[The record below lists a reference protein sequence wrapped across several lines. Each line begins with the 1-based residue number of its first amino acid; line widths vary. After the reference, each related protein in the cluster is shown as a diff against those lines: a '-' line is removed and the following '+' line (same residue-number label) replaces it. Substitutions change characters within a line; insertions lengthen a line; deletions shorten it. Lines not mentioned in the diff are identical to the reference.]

1 MPSYAELHCISNFSF
16 LKGASHPEEMVERA
30 KTLGYRAIA
39 ITDECSVAGIV
50 RAHVAAQAAGIQLI
64 IGSEFQ
70 LEEGTRFILIA
81 KNRSGYG
88 YICNLISTA
97 RRRAPKG
104 DYYLSYKHFV
114 ETENN
119 CIAIWLPG
127 NESLE
132 EARTKVVPWL
142 KHYFENQVWIGFN
155 QLLLNHEQKQTHM
168 LEQLSQS
175 TMIPLVAIG
184 SAHMH
189 IRARRML
196 RDTIHAIRMK
206 KTIKNSGFNLPPNGE
221 NYLRNID
228 TIKNLYPLPLI
239 TETLTI
245 AKQCTFKL
253 NTLKYE
259 YPKEIIPSGIT
270 ATQHLRTLTHKGL
283 AWRFPKGPPQKVQ
296 LLIERELSIIH
307 ELNYELYFLTV
318 FDITDYARSQGILFQ
333 GRGSA
338 ANSAV
343 CYVLGITEVDPNRSA
358 MLFERFISKERNEPP
373 DIDVDFENDRREEI
387 IQYIYNKYGR
397 DRAALAAAVVT
408 YRPKSAFRDVGK
420 ALGLNLE
427 QVNRI
432 SKNFSWWDQQSSR
445 TDRLKEAG
453 FNPDNKIIQQLIHI
467 TQELSGFPRHLS
479 QHVGGFVISQSP
491 LTQLVPIEN
500 ANMKDRTVIQWDKD
514 DLAVLGLLKIDIL
527 ALGMLSAIRRSLNL
541 IGHWHHKPFTISDIP
556 SEDPAVYEMISKAD
570 TIGVFQIESR
580 AQMSMLPRMKP
591 KCFYDLVIEVAIV
604 RPGPIQGGMVHPYL
618 ERRQGK
624 KPITYPSTAVKQ
636 VLERTLGVPIF
647 QEQVMQLAI
656 VAAGFTPGEAD
667 QLRRSMA
674 AWKRQ
679 GGLGHFEKKLINGMR
694 LRGYSEVFAK
704 KIFQQILGFGEYG
717 FPESH
722 SASFALLVYISSWL
736 KRHEPAAFTCALL
749 NSQPMGFYAPSQLI
763 QDAQR
768 HNVMIL
774 PVDILLS
781 HHECHLAHI
790 PNTSKPAIRLGFN
803 MIKGLSTK
811 AAHNIIAHRAEHL
824 TVDQIVRLAKLNK
837 KDIHVLTKSDALLSS
852 IGDRHQANWW
862 ANGLDLNP
870 PELFRNLPDTQE
882 SINLSKTT
890 LGENI
895 VADYQSLGF
904 SLREHP
910 LSLLR
915 TELNKRKILTAQRIK
930 TLRNRKSARI
940 AGIVTS
946 RQRPSTSSGVVFVTL
961 EDETGYTNVVIWHRI
976 ASEQRQVLLNAKLLG
991 VTGHIERDGQVIHLI
1006 AKKLVDYSP
1015 LLGKLVTT
1023 SRNFH

>member
-1 MPSYAELHCISNFSF
+1 MPPYAELHCISNFSF
-16 LKGASHPEEMVERA
+16 LKGASHPEEIVEQA
-30 KTLGYRAIA
+30 KALGYHAIA
-39 ITDECSVAGIV
+39 LTDECSVAGIV
-50 RAHVAAQAAGIQLI
+50 RAHVAAQAADIKLL

-119 CIAIWLPG
+119 CIAIWLPS
-127 NESLE
+127 NQPLE
-132 EARTKVVPWL
+132 ENHTKDVRWL
-142 KHYFENQVWIGFN
+142 KHHFENQVWIGVA
-155 QLLLNHEQKQTHM
+155 QRLLNHESQKIHI
-168 LEQLSQS
+168 LKQLSQ
-175 TMIPLVAIG
+175 TTLTPLVAIG

-189 IRARRML
+189 IRTRRML

-206 KTIKNSGFNLPPNGE
+206 KTIKNSGFELPPNGE
-221 NYLRNID
+221 SYLRNID
-228 TIKNLYPLPLI
+228 TIKNLFPLSLI
-239 TETLTI
+239 AETLII
-245 AKQCTFKL
+245 ANQCTFKL
-253 NTLKYE
+253 STLQYE
-259 YPKEIIPSGIT
+259 YPKEITPDGIST
-270 ATQHLRTLTHKGL
+270 TQHLRTLTQKGL
-283 AWRFPKGPPQKVQ
+283 TWRFPKGTPNKVQ
-296 LLIERELSIIH
+296 LLIDRELSIIH
-307 ELNYELYFLTV
+307 ELNYEPYFLTV

-420 ALGLNLE
+420 ALGLNIE

-445 TDRLKEAG
+445 VDRLKEAG
-453 FNPDNKIIQQLIHI
+453 FNPDNKVIQQLIHI

-479 QHVGGFVISQSP
+479 QHVGGFVISQSA
-491 LTQLVPIEN
+491 LTQLVPVEN
-500 ANMKDRTVIQWDKD
+500 ASMKDRTVIQWDKD

-527 ALGMLSAIRRSLNL
+527 ALGMLSAIRRSLHL
-541 IGHWHHKPFTISDIP
+541 IENWYHKPFAISDIP
-556 SEDPAVYEMISKAD
+556 SEDPKVYEMISKAD

-580 AQMSMLPRMKP
+580 AQMSMLPRMRP

-624 KPITYPSTAVKQ
+624 SPVTYPSIAVKQ

-667 QLRRSMA
+667 QLRRAMA
-674 AWKRQ
+674 AWKRR
-679 GGLGHFEKKLINGMR
+679 GGLGHFEKKLIKGMR
-694 LRGYSEVFAK
+694 LRGYNETFAK

-722 SASFALLVYISSWL
+722 SASFALLVYVSSWL

-781 HHECHLAHI
+781 HHESRLVRI
-790 PNTSKPAIRLGFN
+790 PNTPKPAIRLGFN
-803 MIKGLSTK
+803 MIKGLSAK
-811 AAHNIIAHRAEHL
+811 AAHNIIAHRVEHL
-824 TVDQIVRLAKLNK
+824 TIDQIVRLAKLNK
-837 KDIHVLTKSDALLSS
+837 KDIHALAQSDALLGS

-870 PELFRNLPDTQE
+870 SDLFRNIPNTQE
-882 SINLSKTT
+882 FVTLSKPTI
-890 LGENI
+890 GENI
-895 VADYQSLGF
+895 IADYQSLGL

-915 TELNKRKILTAQRIK
+915 SELHKRKMLTTEHIK
-930 TLRNRKSARI
+930 TLRNGDSVRI
-940 AGIVTS
+940 AGIVIS

-961 EDETGYTNVVIWHRI
+961 EDETGYTNVVIWRRI
-976 ASEQRQVLLNAKLLG
+976 ASEQRRILLNAQLLG

-1023 SRNFH
+1023 PRNFH